1 MRYPPEHKAQSR
13 ENILSIAARSFRER
27 GGDNS
32 GIGTVMKKVGL
43 TKGGF
48 YRHFKSKDDLFVEAV
63 ARALDEM
70 GTAMLEVARSAPEG
84 QALRAIIERYLS
96 PQHASSPGTGCAL
109 SAMGPELARK
119 PLSVRKK
126 IEASLETYRE
136 RLLPF
141 VPGQTREEKV
151 SKLRLLF
158 PSMAGVLTMARLT
171 PDPQSRE
178 QRLKEARNFFVKCF
192 AEE

>member
-1 MRYPPEHKAQSR
+1 MRYSPEHKAQNH
-13 ENILSIAARSFRER
+13 EKILSVAARSFREH
-27 GGDNS
+27 GADIS

-63 ARALDEM
+63 ARALEEM
-70 GTAMLEVARSAPEG
+70 GRGTLEVAKSAPEG

-96 PQHASSPGTGCAL
+96 ARHANSPGMGCVVAAL
-109 SAMGPELARK
+109 GPEFTRK
-119 PLSVRKK
+119 PLPVRKR
-126 IEASLETYRE
+126 IEALLDAYRE

-151 SKLRLLF
+151 AKFQLLF
-158 PSMAGVLTMARLT
+158 PSMAGVLTSVRMTLS
-171 PDPQSRE
+171 PQERE
-178 QRLKEARNFFVKCF
+178 QILREARSFFIKCF

>member
-1 MRYPPEHKAQSR
+1 MRYSLEHKAQNH
-13 ENILSIAARSFRER
+13 EKILSTAARSFREH
-27 GGDNS
+27 GGDSS

-63 ARALDEM
+63 ARAFDEM
-70 GTAMLEVARSAPEG
+70 GNGMLAAAKSAPEG

-96 PQHASSPGTGCAL
+96 TGHANSPGMGCVFAAL
-109 SAMGPELARK
+109 GAEFARR
-119 PLSVRKK
+119 PLSVRKR
-126 IEASLETYRE
+126 IEALREAYRE

-141 VPGQTREEKV
+141 VSGQTREEKLA
-151 SKLRLLF
+151 KFQLLF
-158 PSMAGVLTMARLT
+158 PSMAGVLTSVRLT
-171 PDPQSRE
+171 LSPQERE
-178 QRLKEARNFFVKCF
+178 QRLMEARNFFIKGF

>member
-1 MRYPPEHKAQSR
+1 MRYSRQHKA
-13 ENILSIAARSFRER
+13 ENHEKILSMAARSFREH
-27 GGDNS
+27 GGDSS

-70 GTAMLEVARSAPEG
+70 ARGTTEVAKTAPEG

-96 PQHASSPGTGCAL
+96 VRHANSRGMGCVVAAL
-109 SAMGPELARK
+109 GPEFARK
-119 PLSVRKK
+119 PLSVRKR
-126 IEASLETYRE
+126 IEALLDAYRE

-141 VPGQTREEKV
+141 VPGHAREEKLAKCFV
-151 SKLRLLF
+151 LF
-158 PSMAGVLTMARLT
+158 ASMAGVLTRARVIS
-171 PDPQSRE
+171 DPQERE
-178 QRLKEARNFFVKCF
+178 GMLAEARRFFVKQF
-192 AEE
+192 AEQ